1 MAIAAIA
8 TDRVAMFD
16 HKGWSKVLDQ
26 KSGKFYYWNSVNN
39 EVQWHKPFEMDLDEL
54 DDVDD
59 LVRGTGIES
68 HDYKILEASDSKDVD
83 DFFEGTE
90 ELANNIQL
98 VRGVDSAVLHSLP
111 RLHCPSDGTTAV
123 PCTCFDPCSPCS

>member
-1 MAIAAIA
+1 M
-8 TDRVAMFD
+8 
-16 HKGWSKVLDQ
+16 LDQ
-26 KSGKFYYWNSVNN
+26 KSGKFYYWNSANN
-39 EVQWHKPFEMDLDEL
+39 EVQWHRPFELELDEL

-98 VRGVDSAVLHSLP
+98 VRGVDSTVLHSLP
-111 RLHCPSDGTTAV
+111 VLH
-123 PCTCFDPCSPCS
+123 CFDPCSPFS